1 MLGPSAPTDG
11 PFLLTQTDWLE
22 FALKRFSN
30 RAGAGAGR
38 RVSIA
43 YVVGATHFPW
53 VGAAIETQLATIP
66 ALTDCPPRNRPKW
79 PGRTGGGEKC
89 AQRARCPRQCSRP
102 KRPRR
107 DRPVRSR
114 SRCDPR
120 CQVQSGAEP
129 SRKCATARIACSGR
143 MASQGC
149 SERMVSQGSGADI
162 LE

>member
-1 MLGPSAPTDG
+1 MLGPSAPTGG
-11 PFLLTQTDWLE
+11 PFLSTQTDWLE

-66 ALTDCPPRNRPKW
+66 ALTDCPPRNRPQMAWKNRQR
-79 PGRTGGGEKC
+79 GRNVPKAPAAC
-89 AQRARCPRQCSRP
+89 SKARRP
-102 KRPRR
+102 KVLAGAAP
-107 DRPVRSR
+107 SIHIAAAI
-114 SRCDPR
+114 R

-129 SRKCATARIACSGR
+129 SRKRAKARIACS
-143 MASQGC
+143 
-149 SERMVSQGSGADI
+149 ERMTGTDGRS
-162 LE
+162 

>member
-66 ALTDCPPRNRPKW
+66 ALTDCPPRNRPQMAWKNRRRGEMCPKSPLPAAMEASKTSL
-79 PGRTGGGEKC
+79 PGPP
-89 AQRARCPRQCSRP
+89 CPF
-102 KRPRR
+102 
-107 DRPVRSR
+107 
-114 SRCDPR
+114 
-120 CQVQSGAEP
+120 
-129 SRKCATARIACSGR
+129 T
-143 MASQGC
+143 
-149 SERMVSQGSGADI
+149 
-162 LE
+162 